1 MQKTH
6 AILKALNELLE
17 NKETYSTA
25 DYEKKLLDLI
35 KEIDQQLLSAKYK
48 KATEKEQKLILEQYK
63 GLLKMG

>member
-35 KEIDQQLLSAKYK
+35 KEIDCQLLAAKYK
-48 KATEKEQKLILEQYK
+48 KTNEKEQKLILEQYK
-63 GLLKMG
+63 ALLKMG